1 MAAVPALVLLLA
13 LLLVLV
19 ALSACTTP
27 STDPESD
34 RDSDR
39 ARAGSPTDL
48 SDCRPVDSDR
58 VRGRASAYLPGDA
71 PLTALPVSDAV
82 CAAVWAPRGTGAFVP
97 QGVAVRGRT
106 AWLTGYD
113 EGEPGSLCPGCCAR
127 TCAYWSCP
135 PLSMGNGLRG

>member
-1 MAAVPALVLLLA
+1 MLLLA

-27 STDPESD
+27 STDPGAD
-34 RDSDR
+34 ADSDST
-39 ARAGSPTDL
+39 RAGAPTGL

-58 VRGRASAYLPGDA
+58 VRGRVPAYLPGDE

-82 CAAVWAPRGTGAFVP
+82 CAAVWAPRGTGEFVP

-106 AWLTGYD
+106 A
-113 EGEPGSLCPGCCAR
+113 
-127 TCAYWSCP
+127 
-135 PLSMGNGLRG
+135 